1 MPLRRPAPQR
11 SERRLGKQRGIS
23 LFGLLFWAVLLA
35 FVGVVAAKTFP
46 TVLEY
51 YTVKRVIHKIALD
64 NPGTVPAV
72 RAEFDKAKQVE
83 YSLNSISSADLVV
96 TKDND
101 KLVISF
107 AYDRQIDLFGPVFLL
122 IKYEGNSN

>member
-1 MPLRRPAPQR
+1 MPLRSPASPR
-11 SERRLGKQRGIS
+11 SERRIGKQRGIS

-51 YTVKRVIHKIALD
+51 YTIKRVIHKIAVD

-83 YSLNSISSADLVV
+83 YSLTSISSADLVI

-107 AYDRQIDLFGPVFLL
+107 AYDRQIDLFGPVYLL

>member
-1 MPLRRPAPQR
+1 MPLRRPASPR

-51 YTVKRVIHKIALD
+51 YTIKRVIHKIAQD

-72 RAEFDKAKQVE
+72 RAEFDKAKLVE
-83 YSLNSISSADLVV
+83 YSLTSISSADLVV
-96 TKDND
+96 TKENE

-107 AYDRQIDLFGPVFLL
+107 AYDRQIDLFGPVYLL

>member
-1 MPLRRPAPQR
+1 MPQR
-11 SERRLGKQRGIS
+11 APRKQQRGIS

-51 YTVKRVIHKIALD
+51 YTIKRVIHKIAQD

-83 YSLNSISSADLVV
+83 YSMNSISSADLVV

-107 AYDRQIDLFGPVFLL
+107 AYDRQIDLFGPVYLL

>member
-1 MPLRRPAPQR
+1 MEKLMPQR
-11 SERRLGKQRGIS
+11 APRKQQRGIS

-51 YTVKRVIHKIALD
+51 YTIKRVIHKIAQD

-83 YSLNSISSADLVV
+83 YSMNSISSADLVV

-107 AYDRQIDLFGPVFLL
+107 AYDRQIDLFGPVYLL

>member
-1 MPLRRPAPQR
+1 MPLRRPASLR

-23 LFGLLFWAVLLA
+23 LFGLLFWAVLLS
-35 FVGVVAAKTFP
+35 FVGVVAAKVFP

-51 YTVKRVIHKIALD
+51 YTIKRVIHKIALD

-72 RAEFDKAKQVE
+72 RAEFDKARQIE
-83 YSLNSISSADLVV
+83 YSMTSVTSADLVV
-96 TKDND
+96 TKDNE

-107 AYDRQIDLFGPVFLL
+107 AYDKVIELFGPVNLL

>member
-1 MPLRRPAPQR
+1 MPLRRTVPL
-11 SERRLGKQRGIS
+11 RRDRRPGKQRGIS
-23 LFGLLFWAVLLA
+23 LFGLLFWAVLLS

-51 YTVKRVIHKIALD
+51 YTIKRVIHKIAQD

-72 RAEFDKAKQVE
+72 RAEYDKARQVE
-83 YSLNSISSADLVV
+83 YGIESVSSGDLVV

-107 AYDRQIDLFGPVFLL
+107 AYDKQIELAGPVNLL

>member
-1 MPLRRPAPQR
+1 MPLRHPAPLR
-11 SERRLGKQRGIS
+11 SERRLGKQRGVS
-23 LFGLLFWAVLLA
+23 LFGLLFWAVLLS
-35 FVGVVAAKTFP
+35 FVGVVAAKVFP

-51 YTVKRVIHKIALD
+51 YTIKRVIHKIALD

-72 RAEFDKAKQVE
+72 RAEYDKARQVE
-83 YSLNSISSADLVV
+83 YSLTSVSSADLVV
-96 TKDND
+96 TKDNE

-107 AYDRQIDLFGPVFLL
+107 AYDKVIELFGPVNLL

>member
-1 MPLRRPAPQR
+1 MPIRQPAVQC
-11 SERRLGKQRGIS
+11 SERRLGKQRGVS
-23 LFGLLFWAVLLA
+23 LFGLLFWAILLA

-51 YTVKRVIHKIALD
+51 VTIKRVIHKIALD

-72 RAEFDKAKQVE
+72 RAEFEKARQVE
-83 YSLNSISSADLVV
+83 YSISSIASEDLVV
-96 TKDND
+96 TKEND

-107 AYDRQIDLFGPVFLL
+107 AYDRQIELFGPVFLL